1 MSQLI
6 VITAEMHKIAEF
18 FINVKYRRPGNV
30 ITYIPIEFEVF
41 INGEYYK
48 AVPLQTTE
56 TRMLTSLPCSITFQ
70 IKNGKV
76 YNDNRGTEDIVKE
89 IVGKLVEMN
98 IVELSQKR
106 FEETNSKN
114 QAYSSLYL

>member
-1 MSQLI
+1 MSHLI

-41 INGEYYK
+41 INGEFYK
-48 AVPLQTTE
+48 AVPLQNFE
-56 TRMLTSLPCSITFQ
+56 TRMLTSLPNAIMFQ

-89 IVGKLVEMN
+89 IVGKLGEMN
-98 IVELSQKR
+98 IVEIPLKR
-106 FEETNSKN
+106 FEQTNPKN
-114 QAYSSLYL
+114 QAYLSLHL